1 MEIIDEGKANR
12 HVAVTSKF
20 LLATRDLQLDSPN
33 DSNALPVR
41 LVLRIMTIISL
52 SCTMS
57 QLINR
62 AAMGRARFLL
72 YTGFFFFFCIFFVG
86 DQTQTSTWPNRVW
99 DFEITQ
105 PVMFI
110 RQKLLKH

>member
-41 LVLRIMTIISL
+41 LVLRITTIISL

-57 QLINR
+57 QLISR
-62 AAMGRARFLL
+62 RIAPAQA
-72 YTGFFFFFCIFFVG
+72 YKPISHI
-86 DQTQTSTWPNRVW
+86 Q
-99 DFEITQ
+99 
-105 PVMFI
+105 
-110 RQKLLKH
+110 LKHFRYYGLY